1 MLMSPKRIALAV
13 ATLAAAG
20 AVFVSQPGATPTL
33 SPEADVP
40 ATELWKTAV
49 TVGHTRLNDDEER
62 ELCTN
67 ASGGLVGS
75 TDTVV
80 TAEHVVNWSKEDERF
95 CPGATLWVGYNFD
108 PKAEYFIWWPAEV
121 RRESVDLD
129 LAVLT
134 VDLGA
139 EPWIE
144 DDSIDFSPLFAG
156 NWPTLD
162 VARMEEEPRL
172 GDPLKLYSF
181 PGIAGY
187 AVTYSSGSLAGW
199 AYDDMTDTLAGI
211 MKLDLNLAGGS
222 SGGAVLDSRGR
233 MVGVAVMAGVSR
245 YPDGDERDDW
255 DWVDCRQAADTNGD
269 ELITDKDTCLPIGGF
284 FNGAVSLFPLR
295 QFLIGTGV
303 TW

>member
-1 MLMSPKRIALAV
+1 
-13 ATLAAAG
+13 
-20 AVFVSQPGATPTL
+20 
-33 SPEADVP
+33 
-40 ATELWKTAV
+40 
-49 TVGHTRLNDDEER
+49 
-62 ELCTN
+62 
-67 ASGGLVGS
+67 VGS

-80 TAEHVVNWSKEDERF
+80 TAEHVVDWSEEDKET
-95 CPGATLWVGYNFD
+95 CLGATLWVGYNFD

-121 RRESVDLD
+121 RRESADLD

-156 NWPTLD
+156 DWPTLD
-162 VARMEEEPRL
+162 VAPMEEEPRL
-172 GDPLKLYSF
+172 GDSLQLYSF

-187 AVTYSSGSLAGW
+187 AVTYSSGHLAGW
-199 AYDDMTDTLAGI
+199 AYDDMTETLAGI
-211 MKLDLNLAGGS
+211 MKLDLSLAGGS
-222 SGGAVLDSRGR
+222 SGGAILDSRGR
-233 MVGVAVMAGVSR
+233 MVGVAVLAGVSR
-245 YPDGDERDDW
+245 YPDGDERNDW
-255 DWVDCRQAADTNGD
+255 DWVDCRPAADTNGD